1 MEENA
6 KLKKAIGIA
15 LAFFAWVMI
24 TTFIAIGIFQL
35 TTGVLGWNA
44 FAVSFP
50 VFILWLI
57 ILVGPP
63 VMIASYMDSSSKKDD
78 DEEELATL
86 NAVIEYLPD
95 FVRIY
100 CGRIG
105 SHPAHIWATQDDKQ
119 VSCVG
124 IDPYAVLN
132 RIQDKHK
139 ENSDEPTGT

>member
-1 MEENA
+1 MTT
-6 KLKKAIGIA
+6 KIGETPTPGPKIK
-15 LAFFAWVMI
+15 
-24 TTFIAIGIFQL
+24 
-35 TTGVLGWNA
+35 
-44 FAVSFP
+44 P
-50 VFILWLI
+50 
-57 ILVGPP
+57 LVVVVNTSDHKRLEVERLPDGR
-63 VMIASYMDSSSKKDD
+63 VMIATWVSNKRMQSYFVLG
-78 DEEELATL
+78 EEELATL
-86 NAVIEYLPD
+86 NAVIEALPD

>member
-1 MEENA
+1 M
-6 KLKKAIGIA
+6 
-15 LAFFAWVMI
+15 
-24 TTFIAIGIFQL
+24 TTIK
-35 TTGVLGWNA
+35 
-44 FAVSFP
+44 P
-50 VFILWLI
+50 
-57 ILVGPP
+57 LVIVVNTSDHKRLEVERLPDGR
-63 VMIASYMDSSSKKDD
+63 VMIATWVSNKRMQSYFVLG
-78 DEEELATL
+78 EEELATL
-86 NAVIEYLPD
+86 NAVIEALPD